1 MATIIVT
8 ESTCDL
14 PREYIDAHPC
24 LDVIPM
30 VFQFGQEEHLEIA
43 GETDE
48 HANYDR
54 LRAGDVAT
62 TSQLNTAY
70 LHDHLKKHLE
80 NGDDVIYLAFSS
92 GLSGTCSNGMLAGNE
107 LREEF
112 PDRKI
117 VVVDTLAPS
126 MMEGMLA
133 IEAAKR
139 LEATGEDVY
148 ALADYVKSLIPHMN
162 AWFTVDDLKFLKR
175 GGRISAATAAL
186 GTMLSIKPVLNV
198 DDEGHLIAKGKE
210 RGRKRS
216 IKAIVEHFMKQCPD
230 PKNTPIYIGH
240 GDCPEDAKQ
249 LDDMLYEAAGVRAE
263 MIGFIGMVIGS
274 HSGPG
279 TLALFFEGKDKG

>member
-1 MATIIVT
+1 MATRIVT

-14 PREYIDAHPC
+14 PREYIGAHPC

-70 LHDHLKKHLE
+70 LHDHMKKHLE
-80 NGDDVIYLAFSS
+80 NGDDVLYLAFSS
-92 GLSGTCSNGMLAGNE
+92 GLSGTCSNGMLAGND
-107 LREEF
+107 LKEEF
-112 PDRKI
+112 PDRRI
-117 VVVDTLAPS
+117 AVVDTLAPS

-133 IEAAKR
+133 IKAAER
-139 LEATGEDVY
+139 LEQTGEDVY
-148 ALADYVKSLIPHMN
+148 ALAEYIKSLIPHMN

-186 GTMLSIKPVLNV
+186 GTMLSIKPVLQV

-210 RGRKRS
+210 RGRKRAM
-216 IKAIVEHFMKQCPD
+216 KALVERFVNQCDD
-230 PKNTPIYIGH
+230 PGSTPIYIGH
-240 GDCPEDAKQ
+240 GDCLDEARQ
-249 LDDMLYEAAGVRAE
+249 LDDMLFEAAGVRAHI
-263 MIGFIGMVIGS
+263 IGYIGMVIGS

-279 TLALFFEGKDKG
+279 TLALFFMGRNRG